1 MQTIFSTTVNVC
13 LIVLVMA
20 VLLASIHPLE
30 FASYVLHQ
38 VGTLLSVLILF
49 WYRKKA
55 AVSDSAFIG
64 ATLFLL
70 IHIVGARYLYS
81 YVPYSDW
88 TQAAFGFSLDAVMG
102 WQRNMYD
109 RLVHFCYGLLLF
121 GYVYEVIHYYFPYSS
136 RRQLIV
142 VALMANMSSSL
153 IYEWL
158 EWLLAM
164 GLSPEQA
171 EAYNGQ
177 QGDMWD
183 AHKDML
189 LALLGG
195 MLGVVVFAK
204 RYPKA
209 C

>member
-1 MQTIFSTTVNVC
+1 
-13 LIVLVMA
+13 
-20 VLLASIHPLE
+20 
-30 FASYVLHQ
+30 
-38 VGTLLSVLILF
+38 
-49 WYRKKA
+49 
-55 AVSDSAFIG
+55 
-64 ATLFLL
+64 
-70 IHIVGARYLYS
+70 
-81 YVPYSDW
+81 
-88 TQAAFGFSLDAVMG
+88 
-102 WQRNMYD
+102 
-109 RLVHFCYGLLLF
+109 
-121 GYVYEVIHYYFPYSS
+121 
-136 RRQLIV
+136 
-142 VALMANMSSSL
+142 MANMSSSL
-153 IYEWL
+153 IYEWV

-195 MLGVVVFAK
+195 MLGAVVFAK